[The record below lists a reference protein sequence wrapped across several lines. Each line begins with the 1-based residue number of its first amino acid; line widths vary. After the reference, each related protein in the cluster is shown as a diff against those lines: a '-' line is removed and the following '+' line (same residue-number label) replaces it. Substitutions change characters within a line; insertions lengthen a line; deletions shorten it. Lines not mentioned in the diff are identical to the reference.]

1 MNGYYGELATFM
13 FQNIFPSNSQ
23 KQVMHIFIPC
33 VILKTYFSYQDL
45 IMSRTGIL
53 LQHLRAVV
61 REENAVDHC

>member
-13 FQNIFPSNSQ
+13 FQNIFPSNSK
-23 KQVMHIFIPC
+23 KQDILFIPRPN
-33 VILKTYFSYQDL
+33 
-45 IMSRTGIL
+45 SRTGIL